1 VAKESLNEI
10 TIKDYVLSPVEKI
23 TINYKGP
30 RPLTI
35 FKQAE
40 MIMKIGA
47 DVASS
52 GLYTSLFKYDATDGS
67 FRTHIHA
74 KRGYDQFTNVFL
86 YTDYSGQENLKT
98 HEGSINIKIYGVLE
112 TKFPYVNSFQ
122 KTLWW
127 MYYKS
132 FYKTYRNRC
141 RITSEKYI
149 YKLRDTFKNISG
161 MQELK

>member
-1 VAKESLNEI
+1 MAEKIKEI

-23 TINYKGP
+23 KISYKGP
-30 RPLTI
+30 RPLAI
-35 FKQAE
+35 LKQSE

-52 GLYTSLFKYDATDGS
+52 GLFTTLLKFDAIDGDFYTK
-67 FRTHIHA
+67 IHA
-74 KRGYDQFTNVFL
+74 IRGYDNFTKAYFH
-86 YTDYSGQENLKT
+86 TDYDGHQNLET
-98 HEGSINIKIYGVLE
+98 SEGSINIEIYAILE
-112 TKFPYVNSFQ
+112 TKFPYANSFQ

-127 MYYKS
+127 AYYKT

-141 RITSEKYI
+141 RIASEKYI

-161 MQELK
+161 MEELK